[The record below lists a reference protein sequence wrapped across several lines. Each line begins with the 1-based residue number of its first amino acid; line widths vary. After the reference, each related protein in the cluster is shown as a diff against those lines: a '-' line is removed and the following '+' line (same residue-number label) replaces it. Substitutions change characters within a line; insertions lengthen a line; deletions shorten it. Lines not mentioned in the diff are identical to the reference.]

1 MEENKL
7 ESNLLYILYIYII
20 YIIKYLYMQTL
31 DE

>member
-7 ESNLLYILYIYII
+7 ESNLLYIYIYII
-20 YIIKYLYMQTL
+20 IIKYLYMQTL